1 MPPQTNATVTAVTGQ
16 GRPDDW
22 DAAAVAGEA
31 KWEGEARAYYRESL
45 VELRNP
51 TAGTVTVT
59 TRRELILDYEDVAIM
74 ELDTDDVLTFVVD
87 GAAAPTSASAST
99 IPRRLLGAVPR
110 ALQTSRIILD
120 DVVPA

>member
-22 DAAAVAGEA
+22 DTAAVAGEA